1 VSGIRRGHPGRCDH
15 YVECVNMT
23 VPVGKACPDG
33 QCRRSMTGICTNDC
47 SENVCNET
55 VPEGNCVVN
64 IEFVCFSEV
73 RVTRSLAICVMLC
86 RSLFVLFLL
95 VFVLSVLRVT
105 DSDKPF
111 GIFKLFVMY
120 TNVCL
125 A

>member
-1 VSGIRRGHPGRCDH
+1 MNKTDEIMFWFKCYNFVFTYSDHFSILEDICKCNTIVSGIRRGHPGRCNH

-64 IEFVCFSEV
+64 IEFVRCCPN
-73 RVTRSLAICVMLC
+73 I
-86 RSLFVLFLL
+86 
-95 VFVLSVLRVT
+95 T
-105 DSDKPF
+105 DRIISSMH
-111 GIFKLFVMY
+111 G
-120 TNVCL
+120 T
-125 A
+125 